1 MRRRADAVPH
11 KARLLT
17 WKGTDSD
24 SPHSPAPGALTQW
37 RSGGYFL
44 DRLWV
49 FLLFLLLLLL
59 LLLPLLLPLLPL
71 PPHLLPHLVPHLP
84 PAQCGCDGGC
94 DGDGDGDV
102 DGDDDDD
109 AGGGDDETVSHP
121 WHATVLMSL
130 QAAGEAPLSGIC
142 LSAFDRPRARPG
154 SLG

>member
-1 MRRRADAVPH
+1 MPNGQPSVRRFPGMELGKGLASSSDPAAWQVRRRAHAVPR

-24 SPHSPAPGALTQW
+24 SPRSPAPGALTQW

-49 FLLFLLLLLL
+49 FLLFLPLLLL
-59 LLLPLLLPLLPL
+59 LLLPLLPL

-94 DGDGDGDV
+94 DGDGDGD
-102 DGDDDDD
+102 G
-109 AGGGDDETVSHP
+109 A
-121 WHATVLMSL
+121 
-130 QAAGEAPLSGIC
+130 
-142 LSAFDRPRARPG
+142 
-154 SLG
+154 